1 MMHEC
6 AETRVLSAEN
16 RNVEEKASLEYSLGP
31 QHSLLSTG
39 V

>member
-1 MMHEC
+1 MMHER
-6 AETRVLSAEN
+6 AETQVLSAEN
-16 RNVEEKASLEYSLGP
+16 SNVEEQTSLEYSLSP